1 MMAVSALITA
11 QTVLISAVVVLAI
24 VLAYLVAE
32 RRKTRVR
39 LNHMLEGLWKMAAKE
54 LTFRFEAED
63 DDEIGLLERSL
74 NRISDQIQ
82 TQQTDLRE
90 AVDYLEGIVESSA
103 DLIIT
108 VTPKGLIKTFNR
120 GAEMTLGYDRDEV
133 IGEHV
138 EMLFADPSER
148 KVAIDR
154 LDKEDAVRNYETRL
168 LTKDG
173 EIRYALL
180 TLARLRDPEG
190 NPIGTFGISKD
201 FTAEKELQ
209 RKLVQSEQI
218 AAIGRSMTG
227 IVHTIK
233 NMLNTLQGGL
243 YITQVGYKKGNE
255 ELFLEGCAMLQE
267 GLSRIS
273 DLSQHMLKYTREWT
287 LEPEPTDLEEMVIRI
302 DAAVHKGAVDR
313 GISFKTEIEPGI
325 PMTTCDPRLIHMV
338 LMDLV
343 TNALDAVESKNE
355 EDGGAPEVVL
365 ALSSQNAEKDRR
377 IRLEVRDNGCGMSPE
392 MAEHVFTPFVTTKKG
407 GSGLGLALAARITK
421 LHEGTI
427 EVESEPDH
435 GSTFRIDLPLLV
447 SELCSEKYKGGVD
460 G

>member
-1 MMAVSALITA
+1 MTVATFLTGQSALSSVI
-11 QTVLISAVVVLAI
+11 VLLVI
-24 VLAYLVAE
+24 VLAYLLVE
-32 RRKTRVR
+32 RRRTKAR

-54 LTFRFEAED
+54 LTFRFEASD
-63 DDEIGLLERSL
+63 DDEIGMLERSL

-82 TQQTDLRE
+82 TQQADLRE
-90 AVDYLEGIVESSA
+90 AVDYLEGIVENSA

-108 VTPKGLIKTFNR
+108 VNPQGLIKTFNK

-133 IGEHV
+133 IGQHV

-154 LDKEDAVRNYETRL
+154 LDEEDAVKNYEARL
-168 LTKDG
+168 LSKDG

-180 TLARLRDPEG
+180 TLARLRDPDG

-201 FTAEKELQ
+201 FTEEKELQ

-233 NMLNTLQGGL
+233 NMLNTLRGGL
-243 YITQVGYKKGNE
+243 YIAQVGYKKGKK
-255 ELFLEGCAMLQE
+255 ELFTEGCEMLEE

-273 DLSQHMLKYTREWT
+273 DLSQHMLQYTREWT
-287 LEPEPTDLEEMVIRI
+287 LNPEPTDLEEMVIRI
-302 DAAVHKGAVDR
+302 DAAVHKEAVDR
-313 GISFKTEIEPGI
+313 GISFRTEIESGI
-325 PMTTCDPRLIHMV
+325 PTTKCDPRLIHMV

-343 TNALDAVESKNE
+343 TNAMDACESRNDD
-355 EDGGAPEVVL
+355 DGKGPEVVL
-365 ALSSQNAEKDRR
+365 SLASKNAAKEPRVL
-377 IRLEVRDNGCGMSPE
+377 LEVSDNGCGMSPE

-407 GSGLGLALAARITK
+407 GSGIGLALAARITK
-421 LHEGTI
+421 LHHGTI

-435 GSTFRIDLPLLV
+435 GSTFKIDLPLTV
-447 SELCSEKYKGGVD
+447 SSEKNKGGVD
-460 G
+460 A